1 MINGALVIGGGEEA
15 CITADIARINL
26 RSGALE
32 LVKAGAVASMLTRG
46 EECEC
51 LRWSSMPLGILDVDK
66 VDTVHTVVSAPA
78 TLVMMTDGVPDN
90 CGDRIK
96 GEEYIKTVV
105 ELCSD
110 MEPKEIA
117 DHIIMAALSRESP
130 RMI

>member
-1 MINGALVIGGGEEA
+1 M
-15 CITADIARINL
+15 
-26 RSGALE
+26 
-32 LVKAGAVASMLTRG
+32 
-46 EECEC
+46 
-51 LRWSSMPLGILDVDK
+51 
-66 VDTVHTVVSAPA
+66 HTVVSAPA

-117 DHIIMAALSRESP
+117 DHIIMGGAFPGKAKG
-130 RMI
+130 